1 MPGVLEGVRVVDFG
15 RYIAGPWCAA
25 LLGDFGADVIRVEK
39 VDGGEDRFI
48 SQISRED
55 GSGAMFLQVNR
66 NKRCLTLD
74 PTTEAGREVQ
84 RRLVGTADIVVA
96 NMPQRALE
104 KLGLDYAALT
114 AIRPDVIL
122 VSNTCFGNV
131 GPYSA
136 KLGFD
141 GLAQAMCGNMHLTG
155 RPDEP
160 MKSYAPWVDFGTA
173 SLCALGTVVA
183 LMARQ
188 QTGCGQEVQGALL
201 LTALTTASPA
211 LIEQAVN
218 KPDRVA
224 TGNRGQLNA
233 PSDVFATRDGHV
245 MILVTGA
252 PMFARWAKFLGESHW
267 LEDERFQTDDSR
279 GAHGEIFSSRMA
291 DWCAAR
297 TTEQALEELEAARVP
312 AGPVYTPQQALD
324 DSQVTASGFLEEV
337 AYPGAPG
344 AAPLVPTPVRLVNTP
359 GEIRRRAP
367 ELGEHTDEILAELG
381 YTPDDVGRMRAARV
395 V

>member
-84 RRLVGTADIVVA
+84 RRLVATADIVVA

-122 VSNTCFGNV
+122 VSNTCFGTV

-233 PSDVFATRDGHV
+233 PSDVFATRDGHI

>member
-1 MPGVLEGVRVVDFG
+1 MPGVLDGVRVVDFG

-39 VDGGEDRFI
+39 VNGGEDRFI
-48 SQISRED
+48 SQISGDRT
-55 GSGAMFLQVNR
+55 GAMYLQVNR

-74 PTTEAGREVQ
+74 PTTDAGREVQ

-104 KLGLDYAALT
+104 KLGLDYAALA

-131 GPYSA
+131 GPYAA

-173 SLCALGTVVA
+173 ALCALGTVVA

-188 QTGCGQEVQGALL
+188 QTGRGQEVQGALL

-211 LIEQAVN
+211 LIEQSVN

-233 PSDVFATRDGHV
+233 PSDVFATQDGHI
-245 MILVTGA
+245 MILVTGT
-252 PMFARWAKFLGESHW
+252 PMYTRWAKFLDEPQW
-267 LEDERFQTDDSR
+267 LADERFQTDDSR
-279 GAHGEIFSSRMA
+279 GEHGEIFSARMA
-291 DWCAAR
+291 EWCATR
-297 TTEQALEELEAARVP
+297 TTERALSELEAVRIP
-312 AGPVYTPQQALD
+312 AGPVYTPQETLD
-324 DSQVTASGFLEEV
+324 DPQVQASGFLQEL
-337 AYPGAPG
+337 AYPGAP
-344 AAPLVPTPVRLVNTP
+344 APAPLVPTPVRLLETP
-359 GEIRRRAP
+359 GEIRCRAP
-367 ELGEHTDEILAELG
+367 QLGEHTDEILAELG
-381 YTPDDVGRMRAARV
+381 YRPDEVERMRAARV

>member
-1 MPGVLEGVRVVDFG
+1 
-15 RYIAGPWCAA
+15 
-25 LLGDFGADVIRVEK
+25 
-39 VDGGEDRFI
+39 
-48 SQISRED
+48 
-55 GSGAMFLQVNR
+55 
-66 NKRCLTLD
+66 
-74 PTTEAGREVQ
+74 
-84 RRLVGTADIVVA
+84 VVA

-122 VSNTCFGNV
+122 VSNTCFGTV

-233 PSDVFATRDGHV
+233 PSDVFATRDGHI

-297 TTEQALEELEAARVP
+297 TTEQALEELEAARLP